1 MAVTTASAFRPTR
14 KQSSGA
20 LAAFTDTDMLSPSG
34 VPSMTSYGDP
44 VAPSYARNGTP
55 GSAGPSRPSFGAAGG
70 PSSADGGIG
79 ASLMSGPGGSLLMN
93 GAPQAANTIGNKPA
107 VAGSSLYQAC
117 LALRDRLWCV
127 QGFGENY
134 LSEALS
140 TPSTPATPSP
150 SASEPA
156 ASRPI
161 SSFDP
166 VTQLWQLF
174 RLGAPLCALFNHL
187 KPNTALTINP
197 DANRSNANECKKQ
210 VAKFIIAL
218 QNELQWDPDD
228 CFTVSQ
234 LYLNDTNGFVKVR
247 CSVACMRR
255 VC

>member
-1 MAVTTASAFRPTR
+1 MAVTTASAFRPSR

-140 TPSTPATPSP
+140 TPSTPATPAPERSSSSNP
-150 SASEPA
+150 WRRGARPPA
-156 ASRPI
+156 ASASPTSTLPARPSRLA
-161 SSFDP
+161 SS
-166 VTQLWQLF
+166 
-174 RLGAPLCALFNHL
+174 N
-187 KPNTALTINP
+187 
-197 DANRSNANECKKQ
+197 
-210 VAKFIIAL
+210 
-218 QNELQWDPDD
+218 
-228 CFTVSQ
+228 
-234 LYLNDTNGFVKVR
+234 
-247 CSVACMRR
+247 
-255 VC
+255 